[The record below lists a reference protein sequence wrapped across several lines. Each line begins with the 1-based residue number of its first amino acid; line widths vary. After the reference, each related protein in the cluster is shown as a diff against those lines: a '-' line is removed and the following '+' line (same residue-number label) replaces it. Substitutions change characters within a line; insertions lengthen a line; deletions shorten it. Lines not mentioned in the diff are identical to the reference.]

1 MKRII
6 THGLIAVV
14 LVATVALLAT
24 LGAKWNRQE
33 HANPTAD
40 HMSIPVTVASIVRHE
55 FRDEI
60 TGVGTLKAQE
70 TVLLSPKVPGNVE
83 AVLVDI
89 GDRVEKDQVVVRL
102 DRTTFELAVKQVRAA
117 YASAEAAIAQAKAQL
132 ARAEK
137 EYGRASTLMAERVI
151 AQSSFDAAEAA
162 YKTAREALTAA
173 GEQCNQ
179 AGAAL
184 ETAQEHL
191 KNADIRS
198 PIAGVVVER
207 SVEVG
212 QSVGP
217 GPSVLRIVDQSS
229 LKADVD
235 LPEADFGRVIVE
247 LPAVISVDVHP
258 GQEFCGKVTVVNPMV
273 DRQTRTFCTR
283 IELPNPSGKLVD
295 GMFARVRLSVG
306 TRIALAVP
314 RDALQRL
321 PGSGTF
327 YVFVARENKAVKRTV
342 KISAVGDQ
350 YAEILDGLA
359 EGEKVITSGAGRL
372 RSGAEVVVSEESANQ
387 TRVANREKRR

>member
-14 LVATVALLAT
+14 LVATVALLVT
-24 LGAKWNRQE
+24 LGAKWNRRE
-33 HANPTAD
+33 HANPAAD
-40 HMSIPVTVASIVRHE
+40 HVSIPVTVTSVIRHE

-60 TGVGTLKAQE
+60 TGVGTLKAKE

-179 AGAAL
+179 AW
-184 ETAQEHL
+184 
-191 KNADIRS
+191 RS
-198 PIAGVVVER
+198 G
-207 SVEVG
+207 
-212 QSVGP
+212 
-217 GPSVLRIVDQSS
+217 
-229 LKADVD
+229 
-235 LPEADFGRVIVE
+235 
-247 LPAVISVDVHP
+247 
-258 GQEFCGKVTVVNPMV
+258 
-273 DRQTRTFCTR
+273 
-283 IELPNPSGKLVD
+283 NPS
-295 GMFARVRLSVG
+295 APVRGSCVLS
-306 TRIALAVP
+306 
-314 RDALQRL
+314 
-321 PGSGTF
+321 
-327 YVFVARENKAVKRTV
+327 
-342 KISAVGDQ
+342 IS
-350 YAEILDGLA
+350 LH
-359 EGEKVITSGAGRL
+359 
-372 RSGAEVVVSEESANQ
+372 
-387 TRVANREKRR
+387 